1 MICKGNWV
9 NTAKN
14 IVYDNNKLSC
24 ELRKIDGSYEKNEII
39 FHDDYEYTNIN
50 GHFQWSFDNSILFL
64 IINMNKNTDR
74 WDKINKS
81 FNILNAKYNC
91 KYVRVEGVDGN
102 NMENDSSAKEILK
115 TRENLLGQKFTCIQ
129 SNETWEYDGTIL
141 KSFPGLKL
149 NENKGT
155 KGLTIS
161 NIKCLN
167 LIKNE
172 YPNYNWY
179 CILEDDSEIN
189 KNSYNMILRYIKSI
203 YNSADCILLD
213 KRGKGRGGTCA
224 VIYNQRIIKNMIEV
238 LHPLSKFSIINESV
252 YKRGP
257 NLWDWKLFVY
267 LDFCNIKHK
276 IFPIVKSCFFKSEI
290 G

>member
-14 IVYDNNKLSC
+14 IVYDDNKLSC
-24 ELRKIDGSYEKNEII
+24 ELCKIDGSYIKNEII
-39 FHDDYEYTNIN
+39 FNDDYEYTNIN
-50 GHFQWSFDNSILFL
+50 GHFQWSFDNSILYL

-74 WDKINKS
+74 WDKIDKS
-81 FNILNAKYNC
+81 LNMLKVKFNC

-102 NMENDSSAKEILK
+102 NMENDSSTKEIL
-115 TRENLLGQKFTCIQ
+115 TPRENLLGQNFTCIQ
-129 SNETWEYDGTIL
+129 SNETWEYDGTIF

-149 NENKGT
+149 NGHKGT

-189 KNSYNMILRYIKSI
+189 KNSYNMILRYVKSL
-203 YNSADCILLD
+203 YNSTDCILLD
-213 KRGKGRGGTCA
+213 KRGKGRGGTCG
-224 VIYNQRIIKNMIEV
+224 VIYNQRIINNMIKV

-267 LDFCNIKHK
+267 LDFFKIKHK
-276 IFPIVKSCFFKSEI
+276 NFPILKSCFFTSEI